1 MGGLDELFEFSLT
14 VLGQKLNNYELLSIK
29 YEGVFF
35 EELNLSNAL
44 FR

>member
-1 MGGLDELFEFSLT
+1 MGGLDEFFESSLT
-14 VLGQKLNNYELLSIK
+14 VLGQKLNNYELLGIK
-29 YEGVFF
+29 HEGELF